1 MTETSII
8 RKTTYLICA
17 LAMCAVTFSAP
28 VLFSKPVFADP
39 PRWAPAHGYKDKHGK
54 GKYKKHRKHK
64 KHKGGYSCE
73 RYRDYHESVEPAAT
87 AVTLPRITLDNCNR
101 DLIGG
106 TTGGYIGS
114 TIGKGDTRLAATAIG
129 AILGALV
136 GGSIGRAMDEIDQ
149 TCVGRVLET
158 ARTGQTVA
166 WRNPDSGGTY
176 EVTPVATN
184 TSDPNRYCRDYTARS
199 TINGRTETIR
209 GVACR
214 QHDGTRKTV
223 N

>member
-1 MTETSII
+1 M
-8 RKTTYLICA
+8 
-17 LAMCAVTFSAP
+17 
-28 VLFSKPVFADP
+28 
-39 PRWAPAHGYKDKHGK
+39 HGYKDKHGK
-54 GKYKKHRKHK
+54 GKYKKH
-64 KHKGGYSCE
+64 KGGYSRE
-73 RYRDYHESVEPAAT
+73 RYRDYRESVEPAAT
-87 AVTLPRITLDNCNR
+87 AVTMPRITLDNCNR
-101 DLIGG
+101 GLIGG
-106 TTGGYIGS
+106 AIGGAAGGYIGS

-149 TCVGRVLET
+149 TYVGRVLET

-166 WRNPDSGGTY
+166 WRNPDSGGTH

-184 TSDPNRYCRDYTARS
+184 TSGPNRYCRDYTARS
-199 TINGRTETIR
+199 TINDRTETIR

>member
-1 MTETSII
+1 MTATAII
-8 RKTTYLICA
+8 RKATYFV
-17 LAMCAVTFSAP
+17 CAVALCTVTLSAP
-28 VLFSKPVFADP
+28 VLFSKPAFSDP
-39 PRWAPAHGYKDKHGK
+39 PRWAPAHGYKAKQ
-54 GKYKKHRKHK
+54 KKRHK
-64 KHKGGYSCE
+64 RHKRNRRG
-73 RYRDYHESVEPAAT
+73 RDTYQPAA
-87 AVTLPRITLDNCNR
+87 AAISLPRITLDNCNR
-101 DLIGG
+101 ELIGG
-106 TTGGYIGS
+106 AIGGAAGGFIGS

-129 AILGALV
+129 AIIGALV
-136 GGSIGRAMDEIDQ
+136 GGSIGRSMDEIDQ

-166 WRNPDSGGTY
+166 WRNPDTGGTY

-199 TINGRTETIR
+199 TIGGRTETIR

-214 QHDGTRKTV
+214 QPDGTWKKI

>member
-1 MTETSII
+1 M
-8 RKTTYLICA
+8 
-17 LAMCAVTFSAP
+17 
-28 VLFSKPVFADP
+28 
-39 PRWAPAHGYKDKHGK
+39 
-54 GKYKKHRKHK
+54 
-64 KHKGGYSCE
+64 
-73 RYRDYHESVEPAAT
+73 
-87 AVTLPRITLDNCNR
+87 
-101 DLIGG
+101 
-106 TTGGYIGS
+106 
-114 TIGKGDTRLAATAIG
+114 AATAIG

-158 ARTGQTVA
+158 ARTGQTVG

-184 TSDPNRYCRDYTARS
+184 VSNPNRYCRDYTAQS

-214 QHDGTRKTV
+214 QHDGTWKTV

>member
-1 MTETSII
+1 MTATAITRKSI
-8 RKTTYLICA
+8 YLLCA
-17 LAMCAVTFSAP
+17 LALCAVTLSAP
-28 VLFSKPVFADP
+28 VLFSKPAFADP
-39 PRWAPAHGYKDKHGK
+39 PRWAPAHGYKGK
-54 GKYKKHRKHK
+54 QKRKHSRK
-64 KHKGGYSCE
+64 RH
-73 RYRDYHESVEPAAT
+73 RRESYQPRAAAT
-87 AVTLPRITLDNCNR
+87 SLPRITLDNCNR

-106 TTGGYIGS
+106 AIGGAAGGFIGS
-114 TIGKGDTRLAATAIG
+114 KFGKGDGKLAATAVG

-136 GGSIGRAMDEIDQ
+136 GGSIGRAMDQVDQ

-166 WRNPDSGGTY
+166 WRNPDTGGTY

-199 TINGRTETIR
+199 TINGRTETTR
-209 GVACR
+209 GIACR
-214 QHDGTRKTV
+214 RHDGTWKTV